1 MQRGHGRP
9 QTFFLGRAKLSKKSR
24 KTYFLAGQG
33 RARAPYCPSRGST
46 YFEQKSQNQQFYRNW
61 NRNLNFYF
69 HFLFY
74 DINEIINFILFSY
87 ILVFFFR
94 NASSCSLLI
103 EIYVCSRCTSST
115 EFSVHRQLLSYEN
128 SPYQHCKISSSE
140 MLANTI
146 VLWYSVK
153 YIFSFG
159 CVLPIKI
166 QRTSGPFPKFQ
177 FQLMFN
183 FLKLPVVL
191 KTTLIF
197 LKQTDS
203 VFMISGILD
212 LCSKFVGI
220 LCWTSNISH

>member
-1 MQRGHGRP
+1 MTSAFMISNLWWCNISYCYGHMMESSHLHIP
-9 QTFFLGRAKLSKKSR
+9 AWT
-24 KTYFLAGQG
+24 
-33 RARAPYCPSRGST
+33 
-46 YFEQKSQNQQFYRNW
+46 
-61 NRNLNFYF
+61 
-69 HFLFY
+69 
-74 DINEIINFILFSY
+74 LFSY
-87 ILVFFFR
+87 ILFFLR